1 MLSPDALVER
11 SSAGIAAEI
20 ARLVS
25 DGTLS
30 PGERLPTVREVAAAL
45 GVSTGTVA
53 TAWRAL
59 ADAGVVAS
67 RGRAGTFVHAER
79 REWLSPRVRGLA
91 APATPGPRTPAPRGL
106 GDGRRLGSAGVLDL
120 SLGTPDPAMLPSL
133 ANALGRAR
141 PRADT
146 GRYHDLPVLPELHDL
161 LREQWPVRGVE
172 ALTVVDGAF
181 DGISRTVDQVVRFGD
196 RVAVESPG
204 FPYIFD
210 LVEAAGGDPLPLD
223 SDADGILPSSLARA
237 LARRPSTLI
246 LQPRAQNPTGTSMS
260 FDRAR
265 RLADVLR
272 TVPGGDR
279 VTVIEDDHSALIAT
293 APAVTLALWIPGQ
306 VVHVRGFSKSHGPD
320 LRIAALGGPTAI
332 VERIVR
338 RRMLGPGWTSRL
350 LQAVLLELLSDP
362 RSIAPVR
369 TARLIYRDR
378 LDRLAADLRRLGVD
392 VGTPD
397 GINLWMPVRD
407 ERAAVVHLAAE
418 GIAVAAG
425 GPFVIDVPRP
435 QVAGA
440 LPPGASGPSPGR
452 DGDGP
457 DAAGGWVR
465 VTAGAVTENFRLV
478 AEALARAAAA
488 APLS

>member
-1 MLSPDALVER
+1 MFSPDVLVER

-20 ARLVS
+20 ARLVR
-25 DGTLS
+25 DGVIQA
-30 PGERLPTVREVAAAL
+30 GERLPTVREVAAVR

-59 ADAGVVAS
+59 ADAGVIVS
-67 RGRAGTFVHAER
+67 RGRAGTFVRAER

-91 APATPGPRTPAPRGL
+91 APESPRAPAPPRGL
-106 GDGRRLGSAGVLDL
+106 GGRVAASALLDL
-120 SLGTPDPAMLPSL
+120 SLGTPDPALLPSIER
-133 ANALGRAR
+133 ALSLAR

-146 GRYHDLPVLPELHDL
+146 GRYHDLPVLPELYDV
-161 LREQWPVRGVE
+161 LREQWPVSGVE

-210 LVEAAGGDPLPLD
+210 LVEAAGGIPLALQ

-237 LARRPSTLI
+237 LAHRPSALV
-246 LQPRAQNPTGTSMS
+246 LQSRAQNPTGVSMS
-260 FDRAR
+260 AERAR
-265 RLADVLR
+265 RLANVLL
-272 TVPGGDR
+272 TMPGGRR

-293 APAVTLALWIPGQ
+293 APAVTLARWIPGQ

-320 LRIAALGGPTAI
+320 LRIAALGGPADI

-350 LQAVLLELLSDP
+350 LQTVLRALLTDP
-362 RSIAPVR
+362 SSIAAVS

-378 LDRLAADLRRLGVD
+378 LDRLAAALRRLGVD
-392 VGTPD
+392 VGAPD
-397 GINLWMPVRD
+397 GINLWLPVRD
-407 ERAAVVHLAAE
+407 ERAAIVHLAAE

-425 GPFVIDVPRP
+425 EPFVIEAPPGSISADAG
-435 QVAGA
+435 VAANDDSAREGVV
-440 LPPGASGPSPGR
+440 PPGAR
-452 DGDGP
+452 
-457 DAAGGWVR
+457 VR
-465 VTAGAVTENFRLV
+465 VTAGSVSENVRLV
-478 AEALARAAAA
+478 AEALARAASAP
-488 APLS
+488 PLS